1 MVASGKLGGF
11 FEIFWGFPGLMA
23 ACKRRVE
30 WQNLCRL
37 APSNLAFS
45 RPGDLLLNKVKRLSR
60 ILGGKLNAAEDAAGY
75 VFWRHSLGR
84 AIFGFWGLGDTLPL

>member
-1 MVASGKLGGF
+1 
-11 FEIFWGFPGLMA
+11 MA

-30 WQNLCRL
+30 WQDLCRL
-37 APSNLAFS
+37 APSNFAFS

-60 ILGGKLNAAEDAAGY
+60 ILGGKFNTAEDAAGY

-84 AIFGFWGLGDTLPL
+84 AIFVFWGWVIRCSMEQPGPPNGFSRRIGLDS